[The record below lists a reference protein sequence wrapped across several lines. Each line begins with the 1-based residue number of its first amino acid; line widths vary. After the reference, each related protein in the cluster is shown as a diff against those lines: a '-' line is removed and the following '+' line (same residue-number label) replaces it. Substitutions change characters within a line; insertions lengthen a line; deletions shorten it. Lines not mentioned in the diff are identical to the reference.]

1 MNIQNDMYL
10 QMKDGLNANPGSIIR
25 VKDLVIVLADHEVKK
40 EILNIEIL
48 RIDNHA
54 NAHIVVSILTVIE
67 KIKEKYPNISIF
79 PLGNSEILIKII
91 NPPKKESKIWLMAR
105 LAMVCSIL
113 FVGAGLAL
121 MNFHADVNMRQ
132 AHREIYKMIT
142 GMDNNKPFI
151 LHIPYSLGIGLGMA
165 VFFNHIL
172 PQRFS
177 NEPSPMEVEM
187 ASYRKSMDE
196 FILNNEKN
204 TEEK

>member
-1 MNIQNDMYL
+1 MNIQNNMYL

>member
-1 MNIQNDMYL
+1 MNLQNTMYL
-10 QMKDGLNANPGSIIR
+10 QMKDGFNAKPGKIIQ
-25 VKDLVIVLADHEVKK
+25 VKDLVIVLADHTVKTEV
-40 EILNIEIL
+40 LNIEVLKIAK
-48 RIDNHA
+48 NA
-54 NAHIVVSILTVIE
+54 NAHIVVSILTIIE
-67 KIKEKYPNISIF
+67 KIKEIYPQVNIF
-79 PLGNSEILIKII
+79 PLGDSEILIKIS
-91 NPPKKESKIWLMAR
+91 NLSEKENKVWLIIR
-105 LAMVCSIL
+105 LTIVCSIL

-132 AHREIYKMIT
+132 AHKEIYKMIT
-142 GMDNNKPFI
+142 GIDNKKPLI

-172 PQRFS
+172 PQKFS

>member
-1 MNIQNDMYL
+1 
-10 QMKDGLNANPGSIIR
+10 MKDGLNANPGSIIR